1 MHRMGGFADAATRP
15 PFLAS
20 RHHPSTSGDRH
31 VREVRHHR
39 HRARQAGLSA
49 GYHLARR
56 GKPFVILDSADRIG
70 GSWLNR
76 WDSLKLFTPSIR
88 DSLPG
93 LAIGGDYRFP
103 TKDELLDYLERYVAT
118 FELPVRLGVKV
129 DGLFREGAR
138 FRVTAGAQAFD
149 ADHVILATGVH
160 REPRTPD
167 FADEVSDKV
176 VQLHSADY
184 RNPGQLAPGPVLLVG
199 AGNTGA
205 EIAMDLA
212 PTHHVLLAGRKVG
225 EIPFDTRSWQGRMLF
240 PVMWWVWEH
249 ILTERTKPGRK
260 VQAQM
265 LQGQGDPWIRQ
276 KEEDIV
282 QAGVERTSRITA
294 IVDGRPQNEE
304 GEVLDVAN
312 VIWCT
317 GFEDGFAWIDLPG
330 LHSSGRL
337 ASKRGAV
344 EGQPG
349 LYVLGQHF
357 EYMFNSHTV
366 GGVGK
371 DAAYVVSQLDREPAA
386 VAVAAAGTVEVG

>member
-1 MHRMGGFADAATRP
+1 MSEKFDTIVIGAG
-15 PFLAS
+15 
-20 RHHPSTSGDRH
+20 
-31 VREVRHHR
+31 
-39 HRARQAGLSA
+39 QAGLSA
-49 GYHLARR
+49 GYHLASR

-167 FADEVSDKV
+167 FADEVSDKI

-294 IVDGRPQNEE
+294 IVDGRPQNED

-337 ASKRGAV
+337 ASERGAV
-344 EGQPG
+344 KGQPG

-371 DAAYVVSQLDREPAA
+371 DAAYVVSQLDHEPAA
-386 VAVAAAGTVEVG
+386 VAVAAAGPVEVG